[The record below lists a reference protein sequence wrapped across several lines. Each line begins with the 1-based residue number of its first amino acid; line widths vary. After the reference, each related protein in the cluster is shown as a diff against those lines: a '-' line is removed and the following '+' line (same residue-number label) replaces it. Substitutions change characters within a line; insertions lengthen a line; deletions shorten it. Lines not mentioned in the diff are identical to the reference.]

1 MIVATPGILASYK
14 AVDTDA
20 QAFITATGITD
31 NTQKNAINQ
40 LVLDLKTYG
49 IWTEMNAIYPFVGGT
64 ATAHKFNLKDP
75 RDLDATYRLVFA
87 GGWTHSSTGAK
98 PNGTD
103 AYADTK
109 FSAGAVGMSASSFHM
124 SYYARTAII
133 GTGSSKV
140 YMGVENSTNP
150 NNNFTVLGWLNSGTQ
165 EAGSI
170 AGNNTGSEYSPSP
183 SLTPNTAGFKSIITN
198 GNRNARYYRN
208 GTYQPSQVTQSYNF
222 DNFNIYIAA
231 VNRYNTTQAV
241 FTNVESAF
249 ASIGNGLSDTDAANF
264 YTAVQTFQTTLG
276 RQV

>member
-1 MIVATPGILASYK
+1 MK
-14 AVDTDA
+14 A
-20 QAFITATGITD
+20 
-31 NTQKNAINQ
+31 
-40 LVLDLKTYG
+40 L
-49 IWTEMNAIYPFVGGT
+49 YPFVGGT
-64 ATAHKFNLKDP
+64 AEQHRFNLKDP
-75 RDLDATYRLVFA
+75 RAVDAAYYLTFY
-87 GGWTHSSTGAK
+87 GGGTHSANGYL
-98 PNGTD
+98 PNGNS
-103 AYADTK
+103 YADTK
-109 FSAGAVGMSASSFHM
+109 FAPGTVGMSASSFHM
-124 SYYARTAII
+124 SYYARTAIL

-140 YMGVENSTNP
+140 YMGVESSSNP
-150 NNNFTVLGWLNSGTQ
+150 NSNFTVLGWLNSGTQ

-208 GTYQPSQVTQSYNF
+208 GVYQPSQVTQSYNF

-249 ASIGNGLSDTDAANF
+249 ASIGDGLTDAEATAF
-264 YTAVQTFQTTLG
+264 YNAVQTYQTALG